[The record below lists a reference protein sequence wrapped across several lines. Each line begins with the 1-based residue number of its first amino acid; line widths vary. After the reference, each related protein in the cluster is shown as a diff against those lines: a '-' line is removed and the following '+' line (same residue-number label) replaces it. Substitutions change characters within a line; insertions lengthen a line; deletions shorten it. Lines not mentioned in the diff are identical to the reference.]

1 LYKSLFSLV
10 YILCYTFLLSAQSN
24 VEIADNLFLNK
35 KYSAAQSIYNQRI
48 ISGDYNE
55 SILFNHAK
63 CSKELFNSDA
73 LFLYTK
79 FLNEY
84 PYSFLINDVYTDI
97 ALIYYRSKNYSEA
110 TKFFKKIDQNLLGID
125 LQFKLAYCYFKSDSV
140 IDASYYFSKIISSN
154 SNFSDPSRYYLAHI
168 LYSLENYD
176 KALENFLKLKTSE
189 KFTSIIPYYIAQIY
203 FIKKDYNKVIELI
216 SKMISDLEP
225 SRYSEMN
232 RLLAEAYFHTNDFN
246 NATIYFENY
255 MRESEPSDYDL
266 YLLGLSYYNTSNYQN
281 AIDNFVMI
289 SSSSDTLIQYS
300 AYYLGFCYINLNN
313 LNYAMQ
319 AFKKSSDLNFNLTLK
334 EESYY
339 NYAKLSYELNLP
351 FDNTLKVLT
360 SYNKIFK
367 RSLKYNEEISSLLV
381 NLYQGSSQYINAYN
395 QLNSLVSLDDDKQ
408 LVMQNI
414 SCILGVQSYNKQNY
428 NEAIRYFKKSNNFP
442 ISSEIYFMSCF
453 WLAESYYKL
462 KDYEN
467 AISIHKKIAYISDK
481 KLNEYVI
488 NQKYNNAYCYYNTK
502 QYKSAIEYFKIFE
515 NNSKDSLYLNDTYL
529 RLADSYF
536 MRKNY
541 FKAHEYYQKTINYS
555 LFDIDYALYKSSIAA
570 GLLNKNLDKV
580 KNLKKIVSDFPN
592 SIYFDVSL
600 YDLANYYKAINNY
613 DVSLKY
619 YNQVIE
625 YSGES
630 NLLSGSYLGKGMLYL
645 NNNEYN
651 KALDNFFTI
660 TNKYSKTKYFKE
672 AILGIERAY
681 TSLGKI
687 EDYLVFIESL
697 PNYSLSKLQQDTLI
711 YNTAFIKFS
720 EKNYESANEIFKK
733 YLDDFVEGNFYV
745 DALYYYALSSIEL
758 NDSSTATLYYNLILE
773 NSDQKYREQSLVY
786 FARKYYNS
794 KNYDLSNKY
803 YVDLQEV
810 MSSNSLKREVLI
822 RLMHGY
828 ENINRKKAANY
839 ANKVLDFDKKDD
851 WLLSKAYVIIARNAF
866 DNGNYIKSN
875 NLYKKVSL
883 ISRYAEG
890 AESMYYIAY
899 FAFLN
904 DSLSNAEKT
913 IFKLA
918 DDYHSD
924 HYIAKGFILL
934 SDIYMNQ
941 DNAFQAKATLES
953 IITNHDGADLIKLSK
968 KKLKNIL
975 DNEQKNKT
983 KIETISTIN
992 ISENDFE
999 YFFDY
1004 DTVQVVN
1011 FDFEVLPLDS
1021 LKLNNSNINNNLD
1034 E

>member
-1 LYKSLFSLV
+1 MYKSLFSLV
-10 YILCYTFLLSAQSN
+10 YILFYTFLLSAQSN

-79 FLNEY
+79 FLDEY

-176 KALENFLKLKTSE
+176 EALENFLKLKTSE
-189 KFTSIIPYYIAQIY
+189 KFSSIIPYYIAQIY
-203 FIKKDYNKVIELI
+203 FIKQDYNKVIELI

-225 SRYSEMN
+225 TRYSEMN

-246 NATIYFENY
+246 NASIYFENY
-255 MRESEPSDYDL
+255 MGKSEPSDYDL

-319 AFKKSSDLNFNLTLK
+319 AFKKSSDLNFNWTLK

-395 QLNSLVSLDDDKQ
+395 QLNSIVSLDDDKQ

-414 SCILGVQSYNKQNY
+414 SYILGVQSYNKHNY
-428 NEAIRYFKKSNNFP
+428 NQAIRYFKKSNNFP

-515 NNSKDSLYLNDTYL
+515 NNSKDSIYLNDTYL

-625 YSGES
+625 YSRES

-660 TNKYSKTKYFKE
+660 TNKYAKTKYFKE

-733 YLDDFVEGNFYV
+733 YLDGFVDGNFYV
-745 DALYYYALSSIEL
+745 DALYYYAVSSIEL

-794 KNYDLSNKY
+794 KNYALSNKY
-803 YVDLQEV
+803 YVDLQDV
-810 MSSNSLKREVLI
+810 ISSNSLKREVLI

-839 ANKVLDFDKKDD
+839 ANKVLEFDKKDD
-851 WLLSKAYVIIARNAF
+851 WLLSKAYIIIARNAF

-904 DSLSNAEKT
+904 DSLSNAENT

-953 IITNHDGADLIKLSK
+953 VITNHDGADLIKLSK